1 MSAGFGNMRSGA
13 TLTGKVQGGAEAG
26 GSEGRGQMQV
36 VLARRP
42 GRKGQEQPREA
53 KMQDS
58 AGVRSREGPGRRA
71 LTGGTRQAER
81 REDAGADAGG
91 TRAGGQGGLQE
102 QVEGLALTPGNT
114 GGEGEGLAV
123 KGVPVSS
130 RRQVGPPVKQW
141 RSWQR

>member
-1 MSAGFGNMRSGA
+1 MRSGA

-58 AGVRSREGPGRRA
+58 AGVRSREGPGRQRGEKTQVQMPGA
-71 LTGGTRQAER
+71 PEQA
-81 REDAGADAGG
+81 G
-91 TRAGGQGGLQE
+91 RAG
-102 QVEGLALTPGNT
+102 
-114 GGEGEGLAV
+114 
-123 KGVPVSS
+123 S
-130 RRQVGPPVKQW
+130 RSRW
-141 RSWQR
+141 RAWP